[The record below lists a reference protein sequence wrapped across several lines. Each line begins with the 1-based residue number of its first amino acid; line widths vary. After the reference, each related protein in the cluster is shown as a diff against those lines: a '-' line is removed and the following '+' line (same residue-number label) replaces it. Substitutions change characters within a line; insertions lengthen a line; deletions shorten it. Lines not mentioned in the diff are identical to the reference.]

1 MLKEENFICLF
12 EYNYQIFSI
21 TYIIFFFK
29 LLRDNHNKFIF
40 VASRGYKSRKERM
53 ILQGEMSRTHFPGR
67 LTMKN
72 DTFYTYETHIYA
84 FRHIFF

>member
-1 MLKEENFICLF
+1 MLKEENVVCLF
-12 EYNYQIFSI
+12 EYIYQIFSI
-21 TYIIFFFK
+21 TLFFFK

-40 VASRGYKSRKERM
+40 VASLGYKSRKERK
-53 ILQGEMSRTHFPGR
+53 ILQGEISRAHFPGR

-72 DTFYTYETHIYA
+72 DTIYTYETHIYA